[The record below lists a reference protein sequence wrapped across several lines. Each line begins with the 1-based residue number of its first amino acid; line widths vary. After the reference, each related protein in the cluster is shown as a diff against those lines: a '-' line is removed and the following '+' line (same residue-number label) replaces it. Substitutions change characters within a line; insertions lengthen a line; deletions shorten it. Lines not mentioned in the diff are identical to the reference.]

1 MARTTTYHFTQE
13 QYIALATQ
21 CQDDLT
27 AAFNAL
33 LEQPDA
39 RHKAARLLDRT
50 GFDHVNDALARH
62 ATWAIDADKYAHCD
76 IYLQLDSQPEV
87 RAVYRPAP
95 DEPVAYV
102 IGAVW
107 HGTHFGFHS

>member
-13 QYIALATQ
+13 QFITCANRL
-21 CQDDLT
+21 QDDLSE
-27 AAFNAL
+27 AFKEIATDPERRREAL
-33 LEQPDA
+33 
-39 RHKAARLLDRT
+39 RLLDRT
-50 GFDHVNDALARH
+50 GFDHVHDALARLS
-62 ATWAIDADKYAHCD
+62 TWAIDADKYAHCD
-76 IYLQLDSQPEV
+76 IYLQLDSQPEI

-107 HGTHFGFHS
+107 HGTHFGHHS